1 VALGLWGAKPKVA
14 KNEQVSLLDIKK
26 GPFYVVASVEVG
38 NTTTK
43 SILTATNMLE
53 GNAYIINKVVSMT
66 RNVRDPK
73 PGEEIFGRTLTYKPL
88 TRNSIAEMVKRTL
101 IQSVRNANL
110 ELADDLHFVVR
121 STGVVAGFDKP
132 EDIGEFIKALADGC
146 LMAGV
151 TARKMTP
158 AMSIHHLPKKF
169 REYSL
174 LDKVSF
180 DGSVSGVLPP
190 IGSTGVEVVAN
201 EMEGE
206 LATAGIKEGAKWA
219 DVDFRNPCLSMD
231 FGTTFKGRI
240 TNDVLPYANTI
251 ANFCG
256 ISGEIVDSVG
266 RGTGLVDK
274 TSGTTFD
281 LPKPSRL
288 KVSIG
293 HERDARALANEVHE
307 HIRIEEV
314 PKTSK
319 RLGSVPVNP
328 RAAAQIGLTLIGVD
342 SGENGSD
349 LHRISKVGGEIY
361 HEFGLEMLYD
371 VIDWVSTG
379 IAERIINTALT
390 KGLINDKVSIGI
402 TGRAGI
408 TGNKPKHI
416 LKAIK
421 EMGIY
426 SKPEEYVVF
435 VDDGLARGAAIMARC
450 MNSLG
455 SPKNPFGGLR
465 GGKCIL
471 GQRMRLQAY

>member
-1 VALGLWGAKPKVA
+1 MALGLLGAKPKVA
-14 KNEQVSLLDIKK
+14 KNQEVSLLEIKK

-43 SILTATNMLE
+43 CILTATNMLE
-53 GNAYIINKVVSMT
+53 GKAYVVNKVVNMT
-66 RNVRDPK
+66 RDVRDPK

-88 TRNSIAEMVKRTL
+88 TRNSIAEMVKGTL
-101 IQSVRNANL
+101 IKSVRNANL

-121 STGVVAGFDKP
+121 STGVVAGFDQP

-158 AMSIHHLPKKF
+158 AMSLHHLPKKF

-174 LDKVSF
+174 LDKVAF

-266 RGTGLVDK
+266 RGTGLVDE

-281 LPKPSRL
+281 LPKLSRL
-288 KVSIG
+288 KVNVAR
-293 HERDARALANEVHE
+293 ERDVRALANEIHE

-319 RLGSVPVNP
+319 RFGSVPVNP
-328 RAAAQIGLTLIGVD
+328 HAAAQIGLILIGVD

-361 HEFGLEMLYD
+361 EDYGLGMLYG

-379 IAERIINTALT
+379 IAERIINTAFT

-408 TGNKPKHI
+408 TGNKPSHI

-426 SKPEEYVVF
+426 SKPEDYVVF

-455 SPKNPFGGLR
+455 TPKNPFGGLR

-471 GQRMRLQAY
+471 GQRIRLQTY

>member
-1 VALGLWGAKPKVA
+1 MALSLWGAKPKIA

-26 GPFYVVASVEVG
+26 GPYYVVASVEVG

-43 SILTATNMLE
+43 CILTGTNMHD
-53 GNAYIINKVVSMT
+53 GRTYIVNKVVHMT
-66 RNVRDPK
+66 RDVRDPK
-73 PGEEIFGRTLTYKPL
+73 PGEDIFGRTLTYRPL
-88 TRNSIAEMVKRTL
+88 TRQSIAEMVKDTL
-101 IQSVRNANL
+101 IKSVRNANL

-121 STGVVAGFDKP
+121 STGVVAGFDQP

-151 TARKMTP
+151 SARKMTP
-158 AMSIHHLPKKF
+158 AMNITGLPKKF
-169 REYSL
+169 REYSI
-174 LDKVSF
+174 LDKVAF

-219 DVDFRNPCLSMD
+219 DVDYRNPCLSMD

-240 TNDVLPYANTI
+240 TNDALPYANTI

-256 ISGEIVDSVG
+256 ISGEIIDSIG
-266 RGTGLVDK
+266 RGTGLVNE
-274 TSGTTFD
+274 TSGTTLD
-281 LPKPSRL
+281 LPKPRKFRVGL
-288 KVSIG
+288 AR
-293 HERDARALANEVHE
+293 ERDVRALAREIHE

-314 PKTSK
+314 PTTSK
-319 RLGSVPVNP
+319 RFGSVPVNP

-361 HEFGLEMLYD
+361 HDYGLEMLYN
-371 VIDWVSTG
+371 VIDWVSAG
-379 IAERIINTALT
+379 IAERIIATSLT
-390 KGLINDKVSIGI
+390 KGLITEKTSIGI

-408 TGNKPKHI
+408 TGNKPSHI
-416 LKAIK
+416 LKTTQELGLYDA
-421 EMGIY
+421 
-426 SKPEEYVVF
+426 PEQYIVF

-455 SPKNPFGGLR
+455 TPKNPFGGIR

-471 GQRMRLQAY
+471 GQRIKLQTT

>member
-1 VALGLWGAKPKVA
+1 
-14 KNEQVSLLDIKK
+14 
-26 GPFYVVASVEVG
+26 
-38 NTTTK
+38 
-43 SILTATNMLE
+43 
-53 GNAYIINKVVSMT
+53 MT
-66 RNVRDPK
+66 RDVRDPK
-73 PGEEIFGRTLTYKPL
+73 PGEDIFGRTLTYRPL
-88 TRNSIAEMVKRTL
+88 TRQSIAEMVKDTL
-101 IQSVRNANL
+101 IKSVRNANL

-121 STGVVAGFDKP
+121 STGVVAGFDQP

-151 TARKMTP
+151 SARKMTP
-158 AMSIHHLPKKF
+158 AMNITGLPKKF
-169 REYSL
+169 REYSI
-174 LDKVSF
+174 LDKVAF

-219 DVDFRNPCLSMD
+219 DVDYRNPCLSMD

-240 TNDVLPYANTI
+240 TNEALPYANTI

-256 ISGEIVDSVG
+256 ISGEIIDSIG
-266 RGTGLVDK
+266 RGTGLVNE
-274 TSGTTFD
+274 TSGTTLD
-281 LPKPSRL
+281 LPKPRKL
-288 KVSIG
+288 KLG
-293 HERDARALANEVHE
+293 FARERDIRALAREIHE

-314 PKTSK
+314 PTTSK
-319 RLGSVPVNP
+319 RFGSVPVNP

-349 LHRISKVGGEIY
+349 LHRISEVGGEIY
-361 HEFGLEMLYD
+361 HDYGLEMLYN
-371 VIDWVSTG
+371 VIDWVSAG
-379 IAERIINTALT
+379 IAERIIATSLT
-390 KGLINDKVSIGI
+390 KGLITEKTSIGI

-408 TGNKPKHI
+408 TGNKPNHI
-416 LKAIK
+416 LKTIR
-421 EMGIY
+421 ELGIY
-426 SKPEEYVVF
+426 DVPEQYIVF

-455 SPKNPFGGLR
+455 TPKNPFGGVR

-471 GQRMRLQAY
+471 GQRIKLQAT

>member
-1 VALGLWGAKPKVA
+1 VALGLWGAKPKIA
-14 KNEQVSLLDIKK
+14 RNEEVSLLEIKK

-43 SILTATNMLE
+43 SILTATNMRE
-53 GNAYIINKVVSMT
+53 GKAYVVNKVVSMT
-66 RNVRDPK
+66 RDVRDPK

-121 STGVVAGFDKP
+121 STGVVAGFDRP

-158 AMSIHHLPKKF
+158 AMSLHHLPKKF

-174 LDKVSF
+174 LDKVAF

-256 ISGEIVDSVG
+256 ISGEVVDSIG
-266 RGTGLVDK
+266 RGTGLVDE

-288 KVSIG
+288 KVNIG
-293 HERDARALANEVHE
+293 RERDARALANEIHE

-319 RLGSVPVNP
+319 RDPRTYPNRGS
-328 RAAAQIGLTLIGVD
+328 
-342 SGENGSD
+342 
-349 LHRISKVGGEIY
+349 SKNIEAIW
-361 HEFGLEMLYD
+361 ERSRQ
-371 VIDWVSTG
+371 ST
-379 IAERIINTALT
+379 R
-390 KGLINDKVSIGI
+390 
-402 TGRAGI
+402 GRANRI
-408 TGNKPKHI
+408 
-416 LKAIK
+416 
-421 EMGIY
+421 
-426 SKPEEYVVF
+426 
-435 VDDGLARGAAIMARC
+435 
-450 MNSLG
+450 
-455 SPKNPFGGLR
+455 NPYR
-465 GGKCIL
+465 
-471 GQRMRLQAY
+471 R

>member
-1 VALGLWGAKPKVA
+1 MVLSFLGSKPRIA
-14 KNEQVSLLDIKK
+14 RNAEVSLLEIKR
-26 GPFYVVASVEVG
+26 GPYYVVASVEVG

-43 SILTATNMLE
+43 CILTASNMKD
-53 GNAYIINKVVSMT
+53 GKAYIVNKIVHMT
-66 RNVRDPK
+66 RDVRDPK
-73 PGEEIFGRTLTYKPL
+73 PGEEVFGRTLTYRPL
-88 TRNSIAEMVKRTL
+88 TRGSIAEMVKDTL
-101 IQSVRNANL
+101 IQSVRTANL

-121 STGVVAGFDKP
+121 STGVVAGFDRP
-132 EDIGEFIKALADGC
+132 EDIGEFIIALADGC

-151 TARKMTP
+151 SPRKMTP
-158 AMSIHHLPKKF
+158 AMTIDHLPKKF

-174 LDKVSF
+174 LNKVAF

-219 DVDFRNPCLSMD
+219 NVDFRNPCLSMD

-240 TNDVLPYANTI
+240 TNDTLPYANTI

-256 ISGEIVDSVG
+256 ISGEIIDSIG
-266 RGTGLVDK
+266 RGTGLVNE

-281 LPKPSRL
+281 LPKPNRL
-288 KVSIG
+288 KNSLVKEKDVRTI
-293 HERDARALANEVHE
+293 AREIHE
-307 HIRIEEV
+307 HIRVEEV
-314 PKTSK
+314 PISS
-319 RLGSVPVNP
+319 RRFGSVPVNP
-328 RAAAQIGLTLIGVD
+328 KAAEKIGLTLIGVD

-349 LHRISKVGGEIY
+349 LYRISKIGREIY
-361 HEFGLEMLYD
+361 HDFGIEMLFN

-379 IAERIINTALT
+379 IAERIISTALT
-390 KGLINDKVSIGI
+390 KGLISDKTTIGI

-408 TGNKPKHI
+408 TGNKPHHI
-416 LKAIK
+416 LKIIK
-421 EMGIY
+421 EMGLY
-426 SKPEEYVVF
+426 DKPADYVVF

-455 SPKNPFGGLR
+455 TPKNPFGGLR

-471 GQRMRLQAY
+471 GQRIKLQAQ